1 MTVLLWIIAV
11 LLVLVGI
18 AGAVLPNVP
27 GPILVFGG
35 LVLAAWAE
43 GFAQVGGTTIAIL
56 ALLTVLAYAAELG
69 ASALGAKSVGASQW
83 GVVGAAAGTVVGLF
97 LGIPGLILGP
107 FVGAV
112 IGEYATR
119 RDLGRASAAGLGTW
133 LGIVIGAALELS
145 LLFMMIGIFVLV
157 SFL

>member
-1 MTVLLWIIAV
+1 MTVLLWTIAV

-27 GPILVFGG
+27 GPILVFAG

-43 GFAQVGGTTIAIL
+43 GFAHVGGTTIAVL
-56 ALLTVLAYAAELG
+56 ALLTALAYAADLG

-83 GVVGAAAGTVVGLF
+83 GVVGAAVGTVMGLF
-97 LGIPGLILGP
+97 LGVPGLILGP

-112 IGEYATR
+112 VGEYAAR
-119 RDLGRASAAGLGTW
+119 RNLRHAGAAGLGTW

-145 LLFMMIGIFVLV
+145 LLFMMIGIFILA

>member
-1 MTVLLWIIAV
+1 MSVILWIVAV
-11 LLVLVGI
+11 FLVLIGI

-27 GPILVFGG
+27 GPILVFAG

-43 GFAQVGGTTIAIL
+43 GFAEVGGMVIGL
-56 ALLTVLAYAAELG
+56 MALLTVLAYAADLG
-69 ASALGAKSVGASQW
+69 ASALGAQSAGASRW
-83 GVVGAAAGTVVGLF
+83 GVVGAAVGTVLGLF

-112 IGEYATR
+112 VGEYATR
-119 RDLGRASAAGLGTW
+119 RDLGRAGRVGVGAW

-145 LLFMMIGIFVLV
+145 LLFMMIGIFIVAL
-157 SFL
+157 FL